1 MSEDQFTRE
10 QKLGEI
16 IREIALRRAVYKGQ
30 VRNGRMTEHE
40 AEKRIAIMVQI
51 AKDYGEHG

>member
-16 IREIALRRAVYKGQ
+16 IREIALRRIVYKGQ

-40 AEKRIAIMVQI
+40 AAKRIAIMVQI
-51 AKDYGEHG
+51 ANDYGWHG